1 MRTAEDSSGTVLHR
15 LIQEQLRYGNLT
27 DTRTLLA
34 IQQQA
39 LRGGSSGGGTG
50 SPRSSLESLTQE
62 ETQYIQMSTRQEP
75 QGQEHQGDCL
85 HSESQVCHLYQ
96 LHGEELPTYE
106 EAKAHS
112 QYLISQQAEQE
123 RPSMDIMGSRSE
135 GQWDL
140 KREHARSLSERLM
153 QLSLERNGP
162 RHSVAMSSSHSYPQL
177 YNNNV
182 TNTVAPDRQGAQQ
195 CVDQRGPPPD
205 YPLFARLPGYMLSHS
220 QEHGQYYRDPP
231 PPFYSQHHRYVSA
244 QSQVAHN
251 SITAASSNNSAQTN
265 VLMRENERLRKELE
279 VYAEKAARLQ
289 KLELEIQRIS
299 EAYETL
305 MKGSAKRETLEKTMR
320 NKLEAEI
327 KRMHDFNRD
336 LREQLDTATKQRVAK
351 EAECSDQR
359 QHVFVKLLE
368 QNEEQQR
375 EREQLEKQI
384 QHLRVSAE
392 ECQRR
397 RELLEQALSS
407 TQARNRQ
414 LEEELQRKRAY
425 VEKVERLQSAL
436 AQLQAACE
444 KRETLEL
451 RLRTRLEQELKSLRA
466 QQSQNQAADST
477 AAELSS
483 STLQQQLR
491 EREERILAL
500 EADITKWEQKYLEES
515 TMRQF
520 AMDAAATAAAQRD
533 TTIIN
538 HSPRHS
544 PNSSFNEDLPL
555 SSHRNQEME
564 NRIRA
569 LHAQL
574 LEKDAVI
581 KVLQQRSR
589 WEQGRL
595 EKQGLRLAR
604 SVPSINTV
612 TSNTESKGK
621 SLSDD
626 QTGAAVLQTQPYVA
640 PRGPSRDSSTQSDEV
655 PQEPEVTAEPSK
667 LKTSEGISAATTDP
681 AEEPKAPLKTFKSL
695 NSSDAEVV
703 EILI

>member
-1 MRTAEDSSGTVLHR
+1 
-15 LIQEQLRYGNLT
+15 
-27 DTRTLLA
+27 
-34 IQQQA
+34 
-39 LRGGSSGGGTG
+39 
-50 SPRSSLESLTQE
+50 
-62 ETQYIQMSTRQEP
+62 
-75 QGQEHQGDCL
+75 
-85 HSESQVCHLYQ
+85 
-96 LHGEELPTYE
+96 
-106 EAKAHS
+106 
-112 QYLISQQAEQE
+112 
-123 RPSMDIMGSRSE
+123 MDIMGSRSE

-140 KREHARSLSERLM
+140 KREHARSLSERLL

-162 RHSVAMSSSHSYPQL
+162 RQSLAMSSSHSYPQL
-177 YNNNV
+177 YNNNNV
-182 TNTVAPDRQGAQQ
+182 TNAVAPEKQGAQQ

-205 YPLFARLPGYMLSHS
+205 YPIFARLPEYMVSHS
-220 QEHGQYYRDPP
+220 QEHGQYCRDPP
-231 PPFYSQHHRYVSA
+231 PPFYSQHHSRYVSA

-251 SITAASSNNSAQTN
+251 NITAAFSNNSAQTD

-336 LREQLDTATKQRVAK
+336 LREQLDTATRQRVAK

-375 EREQLEKQI
+375 EREQLERQI
-384 QHLRVSAE
+384 QHLRVSGD

-397 RELLEQALSS
+397 RELVEKALAS

-466 QQSQNQAADST
+466 QQSQNQSADPT
-477 AAELSS
+477 ASELSS

-491 EREERILAL
+491 EKEERILAL

-520 AMDAAATAAAQRD
+520 AMDAAATAAAQRYD
-533 TTIIN
+533 EGLRNITKILKNKNRDNGMVFNSHIFSFAETQPSSII
-538 HSPRHS
+538 HHGHS

-555 SSHRNQEME
+555 SSHRHQEME
-564 NRIRA
+564 NSAPDGSRA
-569 LHAQL
+569 NWRNRGF
-574 LEKDAVI
+574 V
-581 KVLQQRSR
+581 SR
-589 WEQGRL
+589 GPSQ
-595 EKQGLRLAR
+595 
-604 SVPSINTV
+604 SINTV
-612 TSNTESKGK
+612 AGSTESKGK
-621 SLSDD
+621 NLSDD
-626 QTGAAVLQTQPYVA
+626 QTGAAAAALQ
-640 PRGPSRDSSTQSDEV
+640 PRPRVVPQSSSRDCSTQCDEA
-655 PQEPEVTAEPSK
+655 PQEPELTAEPGK
-667 LKTSEGISAATTDP
+667 LKTAEAATTDTS
-681 AEEPKAPLKTFKSL
+681 EEPKAPLKTFKSI
-695 NSSDAEVV
+695 NGSDAEVV